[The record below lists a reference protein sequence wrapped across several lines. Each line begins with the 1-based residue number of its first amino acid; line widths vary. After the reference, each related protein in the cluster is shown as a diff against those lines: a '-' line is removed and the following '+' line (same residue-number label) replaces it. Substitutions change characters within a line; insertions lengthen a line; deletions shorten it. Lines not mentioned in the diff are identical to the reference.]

1 MPQSFLVRAKD
12 KSGDPVMMVINP
24 DSMMPVTEYKGRN
37 KAVTGNN
44 KSVTGNID

>member
-24 DSMMPVTEYKGRN
+24 DSVTAVTEYQGQNNSPTAN
-37 KAVTGNN
+37 K
-44 KSVTGNID
+44 D